1 MKVALIILTS
11 YLLINFSAHA
21 MANTSKNL
29 AEFENKFD
37 TSIQEIKDGIATYLV
52 YFGEDWNDET
62 TFATRK
68 SSPLKSINQQKYIS
82 SRRANT
88 IKAIASEK
96 YQLIHSYKAVPAMV
110 IRASEKVI
118 RQLAKSPLVRKIGL
132 DNSGGSGH
140 LNDAIPQANMDLV
153 KALPLSGVD
162 VEVAI
167 IDSGLDQNHPDFA
180 NRVASQV
187 CFSSDCNISIY
198 DQNGHGTN
206 VAGIVAGAGSIA
218 PEGGAPGVTLHILK
232 VLDADNKFDT
242 ASQIVSALDHIIT
255 ELPNVSIVN
264 MSVGTGQLFASSCD
278 DDYSWTRSLAAAVNQ
293 LNARGVALFA
303 SSGNEGNKAEITA
316 PACLNNVIAVGATW
330 DNRISN
336 YSGFC
341 TESSPIAGE
350 ITCFSNSNDN
360 VDLVAPG
367 AIITST
373 GRNHGISNYAGTSM
387 AAPLVAS
394 CAALLRQ
401 YKPALTPLEL
411 RNTLVK
417 NGGAIVTDVRG
428 RSFPSLDC
436 WQAYSSLLADHPP
449 ILTRLSPHSPLSST
463 ETVLNFTLNAQ
474 DNEDGNIAEQVTW
487 WINNVN
493 TEITGGNFNYTFA
506 LGNYTV
512 TAKVIDSANN
522 EAILNWEVAVAAEEN
537 ALPKI
542 TINLPDN
549 NSEHNNGQSINF
561 SAIATSQHNDDISD
575 NIQWLYNNKIIA
587 EGASFNQVFSAGSHA
602 IIAKIQDNNQNEEQT
617 TINFTVKQPP
627 IVTEPTSGSSGGS
640 INMALLLLLIA
651 RFVLHQNLNIT
662 LQSIKRLSKYR

>member
-1 MKVALIILTS
+1 MLNVSLKILTS
-11 YLLINFSAHA
+11 YLLINLSAHA
-21 MANTSKNL
+21 MANASQNL

-37 TSIQEIKDGIATYLV
+37 TTIQEIKDDVANYLV
-52 YFGEDWNDET
+52 YFGEDLNDET
-62 TFATRK
+62 VFSIRK
-68 SSPLKSINQQKYIS
+68 SNSYSSEPIKQQKYIS
-82 SRRANT
+82 SRRAAT
-88 IKAIASEK
+88 IKAIATEK
-96 YQLIHSYKAVPAMV
+96 YQLIHSYKTVPAMV
-110 IRASEKVI
+110 IRTSEKVI

-132 DNSGGSGH
+132 DNNGGSGH
-140 LNDAIPQANMDLV
+140 LNDAIPQTNMDLV
-153 KALPLSGVD
+153 KALPLSGES

-167 IDSGLDQNHPDFA
+167 IDSGLDQNHPDFT
-180 NRVASQV
+180 NRVASQA

-264 MSVGTGQLFASSCD
+264 MSVGTGQLFSSSCD
-278 DDYSWTRSLAAAVNQ
+278 DDYSWTRSLAAAVNL

-316 PACLNNVIAVGATW
+316 PACLDNVIAVGATW
-330 DNRISN
+330 DNRVSH

-341 TESSPIAGE
+341 TELSPVAGE

-360 VDLVAPG
+360 VDIVAPG

-401 YKPALTPLEL
+401 YKPALTPSEL

-436 WQAYSSLLADHPP
+436 WQAYSSLLVDNPP
-449 ILTRLSPHSPLSST
+449 ILIRLSPHSPLSST
-463 ETVLNFTLNAQ
+463 ETALNFILSAQ
-474 DNEDGNIAEQVTW
+474 DEEDGNIAEQVTW

-493 TEITGGNFNYTFA
+493 TEKRGGSFNHIFV

-522 EAILNWEVAVAAEEN
+522 EAILNWEIAVVDEEDV
-537 ALPKI
+537 LPQI

-561 SAIATSQHNDDISD
+561 TAIATSQHNGDISD
-575 NIQWLYNNKIIA
+575 NIQWLYNDKIIA

-617 TINFTVKQPP
+617 TINFTVKKPP
-627 IVTEPTSGSSGGS
+627 IITEPTSGSSGGAIS
-640 INMALLLLLIA
+640 ITLLLLLIV
-651 RFVLHQNLNIT
+651 RVVFHQNFT
-662 LQSIKRLSKYR
+662 TRLTNN